1 MKTNK
6 LFEYLVIPVVMLLV
20 CITFF
25 TPIPSTLKLVVR
37 IFFLIL
43 FFILWRYYSRRDQI
57 EARDLSFALLAL
69 NLSFLIAMPFTSDF
83 WNLNQETSK
92 GFALIKLSDSFII
105 TSVIIVAFLLA
116 GYTLKNL
123 YITKGRLIAGLA
135 TGILFFLLFGYLAL
149 NNPQQ
154 KPEAG
159 FVSKNWPWI
168 FIFVIANGFMEE
180 LIFRGALLERL
191 NAFFKPFWSILLTSV
206 CFAAPHLTV
215 IYQPNVI
222 LFSGIVFI
230 LGMICGYAMQ
240 YTKSIIAPM
249 LIHAGADLM
258 IIIPVFASYGVIG

>member
-6 LFEYLVIPVVMLLV
+6 IFEYLGIPVVMFLV
-20 CITFF
+20 CMTFF
-25 TPIPSTLKLVVR
+25 TPIPSTLKLAIR
-37 IFFLIL
+37 IFLLIV
-43 FFILWRYYSRRDQI
+43 FFISWRFFSGRNQI

-69 NLSFLIAMPFTSDF
+69 NLAFLITMPFTADF
-83 WNLNQETSK
+83 WNLNQETSE
-92 GFALIKLSDSFII
+92 GFALIKLSDSFILS
-105 TSVIIVAFLLA
+105 SVIIVSFLLA

-123 YITKGRLIAGLA
+123 YITKGKLIAGFV

-168 FIFVIANGFMEE
+168 LIFVIANGFMEE
-180 LIFRGALLERL
+180 LIFRGVLLERL
-191 NAFFKPFWSILLTSV
+191 NAFFRPFWSILLTSV

-258 IIIPVFASYGVIG
+258 IIIPAFASYGVGG

>member
-1 MKTNK
+1 MNSNK
-6 LFEYLVIPVVMLLV
+6 LFKYIGIAIVMLLV
-20 CITFF
+20 CMTFF
-25 TPIPSTLKLVVR
+25 TPIPSTLKLVIR
-37 IFFLIL
+37 IFFLIV
-43 FFILWRYYSRRDQI
+43 FFILWRYFSRRNQI
-57 EARDLSFALLAL
+57 EAKDLSFALLAL
-69 NLSFLIAMPFTSDF
+69 NLAFLIAMPFTPDF
-83 WNLNQETSK
+83 WNLNQETSE

-105 TSVIIVAFLLA
+105 SSVIIVSFLLA
-116 GYTLKNL
+116 GYTMKNL
-123 YITKGRLIAGLA
+123 YLTKGRLIAGLV

-159 FVSKNWPWI
+159 FVSKNWLWVLL
-168 FIFVIANGFMEE
+168 FVIANGFMEE

-215 IYQPNVI
+215 IYQPNAI
-222 LFSGIVFI
+222 LFSGITFL

-258 IIIPVFASYGVIG
+258 IIIPVFATYGVSG